1 MLFLPCAPP
10 RLCAKVV
17 YKERNFV
24 HDHAGTIIYF
34 FFRQGYTEAGKMS
47 EIYYVYIIQS
57 LKDGK
62 FYKNL
67 GEKSPP
73 FRAEGGIA

>member
-1 MLFLPCAPP
+1 
-10 RLCAKVV
+10 
-17 YKERNFV
+17 
-24 HDHAGTIIYF
+24 
-34 FFRQGYTEAGKMS
+34 MS